1 MVFLVLD
8 EMTVLILNITVMNE
22 MLHLILNITVMNEM
36 LHFVYKFY
44 TLHLMV
50 EEFRGF
56 NYLLWKCTLHI
67 TRTVQEYSAEV
78 SLVSISIYSCS

>member
-8 EMTVLILNITVMNE
+8 EMTV
-22 MLHLILNITVMNEM
+22 LILNITVMNEM

-50 EEFRGF
+50 EELGEF
-56 NYLLWKCTLHI
+56 NYLLRKRTLHI
-67 TRTVQEYSAEV
+67 SRTVQED
-78 SLVSISIYSCS
+78 